1 MPERGVLCADVDAM
15 FATIEA
21 RERGLGPDVPI
32 LVGGAPDQRGV
43 VSTASYAAR
52 RFGCHSAMPM
62 SQALR
67 LCPDARRFPPRHD
80 LYARYSQRIMDVL
93 RTFGPIEQMS
103 IDEAFVE
110 LRPDGVNAELGA
122 AVKEAVRAA
131 TGLTVSVGISPN
143 KLVSKVASD
152 LRKPDGLTVVEAG
165 NETRFLAPLEVSRLD
180 GVGPKTAARLREFG
194 VHTCADL
201 ANLPIETLIAHFGR
215 SAGQSLYDHARGIDD
230 SPVVTRHDLKQI
242 SQETTFV
249 RDVTDRAKL
258 WDTIRSLSETVADRL
273 QGHGVLARTVT
284 LKIRYGDFI
293 VVSRSASLSTPT
305 DDSATIARTA
315 ALLVRANWDKRRP
328 IRLIGVGAS
337 RLVPSESWLQLSL
350 PIEW

>member
-1 MPERGVLCADVDAM
+1 M

-21 RERGLGPDVPI
+21 RERGLGSDVPI

-52 RFGCHSAMPM
+52 KFGCHSAMPM

-67 LCPDARRFPPRHD
+67 LCPEALRFTPRHE
-80 LYARYSQRIMDVL
+80 LYARYSRRIMDVL
-93 RTFGPIEQMS
+93 RSFGPIEQMS

-110 LRPDGVNAELGA
+110 VGSDGVNAAVGK
-122 AVKEAVRAA
+122 AVKEAVRAE
-131 TGLTVSVGISPN
+131 TELTVSVGVAPN

-152 LRKPDGLTVVEAG
+152 LRKPDGLTVVREGEEAA
-165 NETRFLAPLEVSRLD
+165 FLGPLDVSRLG
-180 GVGPKTAARLREFG
+180 GVGPKTAVRLREFG
-194 VHTCADL
+194 VQTCADL
-201 ANLPIETLIAHFGR
+201 ANLPIETLIAQFGR
-215 SAGQSLYDHARGIDD
+215 STGQSLFEHARGIDE
-230 SPVVTRHDLKQI
+230 SPVVTRHDLKQV

-249 RDVTDRAKL
+249 KDVTDRAKL
-258 WDTIRSLSETVADRL
+258 WGTIRSLSDAVAGRL

-284 LKIRYGDFI
+284 LKIRYGDFL

-305 DDSATIARTA
+305 DDSAAIARTA

-328 IRLIGVGAS
+328 IRLVGVGAS

>member
-1 MPERGVLCADVDAM
+1 MAGRGVLCADVDAM

-52 RFGCHSAMPM
+52 KYGCHSAMPM

-67 LCPDARRFPPRHD
+67 LCPDALRFPPRHD
-80 LYARYSQRIMDVL
+80 LYARDSHRIMDVL
-93 RTFGPIEQMS
+93 QSFGPIEQMS

-110 LRPDGVNAELGA
+110 VGPDGISAEVGA
-122 AVKEAVRAA
+122 AVKDAVRAA
-131 TGLTVSVGISPN
+131 TGLTASIGIAPN

-152 LRKPDGLTVVEAG
+152 LRKPNGLTIVDAGDEAA
-165 NETRFLAPLEVSRLD
+165 FLAPLEVSRLD

-201 ANLPIETLIAHFGR
+201 ANLPIEALVARFGR
-215 SAGQSLYDHARGIDD
+215 SAGQSLYDHARGVDD

-249 RDVTDRAKL
+249 RDVTDRVKL
-258 WDTIRSLSETVADRL
+258 WGTIRALSETVADRL
-273 QGHGVLARTVT
+273 QGHGVVARTVT
-284 LKIRYGDFI
+284 LKIRYGDFL

-305 DDSATIARTA
+305 ADPAAIARLA
-315 ALLVRANWDKRRP
+315 GLLVRANWDRRRP

-337 RLVPSESWLQLSL
+337 RLLPAEGWLQLSL
-350 PIEW
+350 PFDG